1 LSILTIT
8 WSMCAAASF
17 MLGLLHL
24 LLWQQDR
31 RAPVYLLSVLMAA
44 SAGACALTELTLMHA
59 ASVDVYRRLLQ
70 WQNLFVF
77 TLLMAVVWYVK
88 ARLPLARGWLAA
100 AIAALWTVSI
110 LVNWRSPYSLVF
122 SDITALRQMPTF
134 WGEQFTLAVG
144 PANPWVHVSNLA
156 SVLIVAYVI
165 DAAVRTWRRG
175 DPRRALLVGG
185 SVAVFIVLGGIHA
198 PLVDAGIVQT
208 PYMVSFAFL
217 AIVLALSYELV
228 SNAVLASR
236 YAREI
241 QANERRWRWLLT
253 NVHLAVIGIDPQG
266 RITDANPF
274 LERLT
279 GFSAEELTGK
289 PLRELIVARDRAELD
304 ARLLAA
310 SGVLGA
316 SVPNPPTAAPAATP
330 TAAGAASLLGE
341 AGVDAAAVQLPPE
354 TLNPEIDLNELEIR
368 LVPMTRSELAALA
381 ARWQSIVK
389 RKSEEIV
396 AAQITVARSNGV
408 GVEQERDR
416 LARLAD
422 ERRVLVDRFLLV
434 LNGLEAKGATP
445 EVISE
450 YRAYVD
456 ALVDKTIEVSDL
468 RTILAATGAW
478 LTSEDDGVALATKAL
493 IALCSLYGLVLF
505 ARIVRRL
512 AKRHLRKLPKI
523 SSLLQTFL
531 AGLVYWVVLAAGLVV
546 VLSLLGVKGTP
557 LLALFGGA
565 SVIIG
570 LALQDTLGNFAKGLM
585 IMINR
590 PFDEGDYVDIGGIVG
605 TIRSVNIIATT
616 ITTFDN
622 RVVVIPNQQVWEGVV
637 TNLTA
642 QDTRRVDLV
651 FSIGYHDDIQ
661 LAIQV
666 LGEAVAEHP
675 LTLEEPAPTI
685 AVTALADSA
694 IEILC
699 GAWTRSD
706 DYWTVYRGLL
716 ADVKAR
722 FDAAGIT
729 IPYPQRDVHV
739 HNAGV

>member
-1 LSILTIT
+1 MRCSI
-8 WSMCAAASF
+8 SRPARVSF
-17 MLGLLHL
+17 
-24 LLWQQDR
+24 DR
-31 RAPVYLLSVLMAA
+31 TCL
-44 SAGACALTELTLMHA
+44 AGALC
-59 ASVDVYRRLLQ
+59 
-70 WQNLFVF
+70 
-77 TLLMAVVWYVK
+77 
-88 ARLPLARGWLAA
+88 
-100 AIAALWTVSI
+100 
-110 LVNWRSPYSLVF
+110 
-122 SDITALRQMPTF
+122 
-134 WGEQFTLAVG
+134 
-144 PANPWVHVSNLA
+144 
-156 SVLIVAYVI
+156 
-165 DAAVRTWRRG
+165 
-175 DPRRALLVGG
+175 
-185 SVAVFIVLGGIHA
+185 
-198 PLVDAGIVQT
+198 
-208 PYMVSFAFL
+208 
-217 AIVLALSYELV
+217 
-228 SNAVLASR
+228 
-236 YAREI
+236 
-241 QANERRWRWLLT
+241 
-253 NVHLAVIGIDPQG
+253 
-266 RITDANPF
+266 
-274 LERLT
+274 
-279 GFSAEELTGK
+279 
-289 PLRELIVARDRAELD
+289 
-304 ARLLAA
+304 LLAA
-310 SGVLGA
+310 SGAPGA
-316 SVPNPPTAAPAATP
+316 LAPNPSTAAPAATP

-368 LVPMTRSELAALA
+368 LVPMTRFELATLA
-381 ARWQSIVK
+381 ARWQGIVK
-389 RKSEEIV
+389 QKSKEIV
-396 AAQITVARSNGV
+396 AAQIAVARADGV
-408 GVEQERDR
+408 GVEQERKR
-416 LARLAD
+416 LARLAG
-422 ERRVLVDRFLLV
+422 ERAGLVDRFLLV
-434 LNGLEAKGATP
+434 LDGLEAKGAAE

-456 ALVDKTIEVSDL
+456 GLVDKTIEVSDL
-468 RTILAATGAW
+468 KTILAAIGAW
-478 LTSEDDGVALATKAL
+478 LTSAEGGVALATKAL

-505 ARIVRRL
+505 ARLVRRL
-512 AKRHLRKLPKI
+512 VKRHLRKLPAI

-570 LALQDTLGNFAKGLM
+570 LALQDTLGNFVKGLM

-642 QDTRRVDLV
+642 QETRRVDLV

-661 LAIQV
+661 LAIRV

-694 IEILC
+694 IQILC

-706 DYWTVYRGLL
+706 NYWSVYRGLL

-739 HNAGV
+739 RNAGG